1 MVSSEGEVH
10 INTSSSCLIHS
21 CKSRRFFATYCK
33 SRRFFPLPTFSWE
46 KVATFIDLKKSGLFE
61 KVGDFYLKSRESIE
75 KVAGR
80 LKPARIRAIFHFFGV
95 ISKSLC
101 EEKEGEGFVVFL
113 NDFGGN
119 LASIT
124 ITIKDF

>member
-1 MVSSEGEVH
+1 
-10 INTSSSCLIHS
+10 
-21 CKSRRFFATYCK
+21 
-33 SRRFFPLPTFSWE
+33 
-46 KVATFIDLKKSGLFE
+46 LKKSGLFE
-61 KVGDFYLKSRESIE
+61 KVGDFYLKSRESIV

-119 LASIT
+119 LASII